1 MLSEKCS
8 VCTDGGLCRREVVRD
23 GRCVFHLQDKTA
35 READQF
41 EEIFFG
47 ELERLKEHSSP
58 YIDLSA
64 FMFSRPIEFSGH
76 VFRRIVLFDKAVFEG
91 EVVFLGCT
99 FLGEASFRRTRF
111 KEKAR
116 FESVFKRRADFGGAK
131 FEKVADFSKTVFCGP
146 KCFR

>member
-1 MLSEKCS
+1 MSSEKCS

-23 GRCVFHLQDKTA
+23 GRCVFHLQNKTA
-35 READQF
+35 EEANQF
-41 EEIFFG
+41 EKMFFS

-64 FMFSRPIEFSGH
+64 FVFPRPIEFSGH

-91 EVVFLGCT
+91 EMSFVGCT
-99 FLGEASFRRTRF
+99 FVGEASFRRTRF

-116 FESVFKRRADFGGAK
+116 FESVFRRRADFGGAR
-131 FEKVADFSKTVFCGP
+131 FEKGVGFSKAVFCGP
-146 KCFR
+146 KCFQ